1 MKRIV
6 IYIIIVIAL
15 ILETE
20 PVFSQ
25 CTPGNIYTCPDPENN
40 GQICPRTLMPAI
52 VGLEYMQEFTILP
65 PPKIDT
71 LGLTIP
77 LHHINLLE
85 IGNLPEGLTWASN
98 AEKNE
103 FMVGTYYC
111 VKLSGITYSEPGTY
125 PLKISVEAFAK
136 IEDNIITLEKTV
148 DSTSLYINVE
158 MNPNEITEISKPQ
171 LISNI
176 WPNPFSA
183 TLNIE
188 LFNTHENESVIKIL
202 NLNGKCVYCSRHNE
216 FTKKIKADL
225 SFLTEGVYILS
236 VQNNEKRQMKL
247 ITKINGNFKN

>member
-6 IYIIIVIAL
+6 IFIIIVITL

-20 PVFSQ
+20 PIFSQ
-25 CTPGNIYTCPDPENN
+25 CTPGNFNTCPDPENN
-40 GQICPRTLMPAI
+40 GQICPRTLTPAI
-52 VGLEYMQEFTILP
+52 VGVEYMQEFTILP

-77 LHHINLLE
+77 LHHITLIE
-85 IGNLPEGLTWASN
+85 INNLPEGLTWISN

-111 VKLSGITYSEPGTY
+111 VKLSGTTHSEPGIY
-125 PLKISVEAFAK
+125 PLKIAVEAFTK
-136 IEDNIITLEKTV
+136 IADDIITLGKTV

-158 MNPNEITEISKPQ
+158 MKPNVITEYQKPE

-176 WPNPFSA
+176 WPIPFSA

-188 LFNTHENESVIKIL
+188 LFNTHENETVIEVL
-202 NLNGKCVYCSRHNE
+202 NLNGKCLHYGKYNE
-216 FTKKIKADL
+216 FTTKITVDL
-225 SFLTEGVYILS
+225 SFLAEGVYILS
-236 VQNNEKRQMKL
+236 VQKNGEKQMKL
-247 ITKINGNFKN
+247 INKITGNFKN